1 MRNYKESELATP
13 YNLYRGCRKDC
24 YFELVNPKTWEAILV
39 HADNCPNKDRAEKSF
54 KEKD

>member
-1 MRNYKESELATP
+1 VRNYKESELATP